1 MKRHTH
7 ISHLLLYMSIL
18 ICFGMSSCKEEPFE
32 VKATPITLSINNIED
47 TTVTEKGIYITTM
60 GDTTIAAGQAYLI
73 VSSTYATIVIEPEA
87 INNTPQFYIPP
98 SFTKRSGVVNYS
110 LYLNDK
116 VTQEGSFRLLPNP
129 TQLGTVETYL
139 GPRSIVANV
148 RDYTM
153 LVSIPTDTLDNTLPD
168 NTEVALKSQFKSNIT
183 TTSHELTSG
192 FVWKRIYAP
201 LKTGRVSTGSTIEN
215 ISSKELV
222 ADVFPDVAQDF
233 TITASSNHN
242 YADGNEI
249 ITFNSSQ
256 IRDAHGNVMTDG
268 TLVTFFMTN
277 ARGAHWQI
285 TASTINGYAFA
296 KALHPHFPTTWNVR
310 AAATGIAQSKSITQE
325 FTAIIDSIPAP
336 QITERNLTVGP
347 LTSYLGQLVQ
357 NGIDVQIT
365 VNNNTYN
372 GLTKNGSAVFYLKE
386 EDYPAGTYDVNIE
399 TLGLEATYKITIT
412 D

>member
-1 MKRHTH
+1 M
-7 ISHLLLYMSIL
+7 L
-18 ICFGMSSCKEEPFE
+18 SCKEEPMVE
-32 VKATPITLSINNIED
+32 TVVPVTLSINTIGD
-47 TTVTEKGIYITTM
+47 YIVTDQGLNITTT
-60 GDTTIAAGQAYLI
+60 GDTSVAPGQAYLI
-73 VSSTYATIVIEPEA
+73 ISSTYATTVIEPEK
-87 INNTPQFYIPP
+87 INDILQFYIPP

-110 LYLNDK
+110 LYFNNE
-116 VTQEGSFRLLPNP
+116 VSQEGTFRLLPNP
-129 TQLGTVETYL
+129 KQLGTVETYL

-183 TTSHELTSG
+183 TTSHEITSG

-201 LKTGRVSTGSTIEN
+201 LKTGRVSTGSTIKT

-249 ITFNSSQ
+249 ITFKSSQ

-277 ARGAHWQI
+277 ATGAHWQI

-296 KALHPHFPTTWNVR
+296 KALHPHFPTTWKVQ
-310 AAATGIAQSKSITQE
+310 AAATGIAQSNIITQD
-325 FTAIIDSIPAP
+325 FKAILNTIPQP

-357 NGIDVQIT
+357 NGIEVSLTIS
-365 VNNNTYN
+365 NNTYYK
-372 GLTKNGSAVFYLKE
+372 LSKNGFATFYLKE
-386 EDYPAGTYDVNIE
+386 EDYPAGTYDVVIK
-399 TLGLEATYKITIT
+399 TLGLELTTKVTIH
-412 D
+412 